1 MSLFHELD
9 DWLRPFYIE
18 DVTLQSLARSL
29 SATYNHLALHSDDQ
43 FLATP
48 ITQLPDGSE
57 QGLYLAMDF
66 GGSNLRV
73 GFIELLGG
81 RSDASGASSAEG
93 SDVGPFPENFRK
105 LNEQKWA
112 IGKHLKVDKVEDLF
126 DWVGEC
132 IAKVVATYEGG
143 TLPSEIPLAITFSF
157 PMM

>member
-1 MSLFHELD
+1 MSLISELE

-18 DVTLQSLARSL
+18 YPTLQSLALQL
-29 SATYNHLALHSDDQ
+29 SVTYSHLALHSEDQ

-48 ITQLPDGSE
+48 ISHLPDGSE

-66 GGSNLRV
+66 GGTNLRV

-81 RSDASGASSAEG
+81 RSDTNGNPCAKD
-93 SDVGPFPENFRK
+93 SDIGPFPTNFHK
-105 LNEQKWA
+105 VNEQKWA
-112 IGKHLKVDKVEDLF
+112 IGEHLKVDKGEDLF
-126 DWVGEC
+126 DWVGSC
-132 IAKVVATYEGG
+132 IAKVIATYDGG